1 MRAEETKCFFRFFC
15 VHRLF
20 VAGGRDEKLDKCV
33 KKWDEKIEILIFCIT
48 LTTTFNAMKNYARI
62 IWNFYRDGF
71 RSMTLGRTLWL
82 IILLKLFIMFV
93 VLRLIFFPN
102 QMAGLNAEERAD
114 KVMNQLVQ
122 E

>member
-1 MRAEETKCFFRFFC
+1 
-15 VHRLF
+15 
-20 VAGGRDEKLDKCV
+20 
-33 KKWDEKIEILIFCIT
+33 
-48 LTTTFNAMKNYARI
+48 MKNYARI

-102 QMAGLNAEERAD
+102 QMAGLDAEERAD